1 MIDDDSIENE
11 IRTHI
16 LGLMYVL
23 YEHGIRE
30 VHMGGLMRLLGVP
43 NDIAQSHDNNL
54 VKIDADFAKYMSDM
68 QSPRD
73 SSQFLH

>member
-1 MIDDDSIENE
+1 MIDDDSIDDK

-16 LGLMYVL
+16 LSLMYVL
-23 YEHGIRE
+23 YEHGIRK
-30 VHMGGLMRLLGVP
+30 VHIGGLMRILGVP
-43 NDIAQSHDNNL
+43 NDIAQAHDNNL
-54 VKIDADFAKYMSDM
+54 VEIDEDFAKYMCDI